1 MVGLLERL
9 AGGAVLVSDGAMG
22 TQLFSRGLKGGESPE
37 TLNLSH
43 PEYLQEI
50 AREYREAGADIVHT
64 NTFGGSP
71 VSLAG
76 FGLDDRTE
84 EINRRAV
91 EAARRGVAG
100 QALVAGS
107 CGPSGT
113 ILQPFGEAD
122 PDEVYAGFKRQLQA
136 LIAAGVDAVTVETMT
151 DLNEAVLAI
160 KAAREVSPTIPI
172 IATMTFDDTPRGFYT
187 IMGVD
192 IPTGMAGLATAGA
205 DVIGSNCGDG
215 LEKMIRIAPL
225 LKAAGSLPVIIQS
238 NAGQPE
244 MTADGPLW
252 PESPQFFA
260 DRIGELVT
268 AGVSIIGGCCGTGP
282 EHIRAIRQ
290 VLDRAKELG

>member
-1 MVGLLERL
+1 MGGLLERL
-9 AGGAVLVSDGAMG
+9 AAGAVLVSDGAMG
-22 TQLFSRGLKGGESPE
+22 TQLFSRGLKPGESPE
-37 TLNLSH
+37 ALNLSH

-50 AREYREAGADIVHT
+50 AREYRAAGADIVHT
-64 NTFGGSP
+64 NTFGGSA

-76 FGLDDRTE
+76 FGLADSTE
-84 EINRRAV
+84 EINRQAV
-91 EAARRGVAG
+91 EAARRGVDG

-113 ILQPFGEAD
+113 ILQPFGDAD
-122 PDEVYAGFKRQLQA
+122 PDEIYAGFKRQLQA
-136 LIAAGVDAVTVETMT
+136 LIAAGIDAVTVETMT

-160 KAAREVSPTIPI
+160 KAAREISTDIPI
-172 IATMTFDDTPRGFYT
+172 IATMTFDDTPRGFFT

-205 DVIGSNCGDG
+205 DVTGSNCGDG

-225 LKAAGSLPVIIQS
+225 LKAASSWPVIIQS

-260 DRIGELVT
+260 DRIEELVA

-290 VLDRAKELG
+290 VLDRAKELR